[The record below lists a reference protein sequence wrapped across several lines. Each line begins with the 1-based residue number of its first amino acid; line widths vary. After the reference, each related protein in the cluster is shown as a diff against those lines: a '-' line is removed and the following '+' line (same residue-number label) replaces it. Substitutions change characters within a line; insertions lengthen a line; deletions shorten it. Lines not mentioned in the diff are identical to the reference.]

1 MYTACLMKLQ
11 IAVYRPTECL
21 YTRFI
26 KESFRSQ
33 LIKGYFTCTVPYSG
47 YTVEKNHPIL
57 KQQVIT
63 FCIFLYSKVT
73 GAGKK
78 KSLFFFHF

>member
-1 MYTACLMKLQ
+1 MQIYFLVVFRLFIQIFKKNFLSNTESQMYTACLMKLQ
-11 IAVYRPTECL
+11 IVVYRPTACL

-47 YTVEKNHPIL
+47 YTVEKTI
-57 KQQVIT
+57 Q
-63 FCIFLYSKVT
+63 S
-73 GAGKK
+73 
-78 KSLFFFHF
+78 

>member
-1 MYTACLMKLQ
+1 MHIYFLVVFRLFIQIFLKNFLSNTESQMYTACLMKLQ
-11 IAVYRPTECL
+11 IAVYHPTECL

-47 YTVEKNHPIL
+47 YTVEKTI
-57 KQQVIT
+57 Q
-63 FCIFLYSKVT
+63 S
-73 GAGKK
+73 
-78 KSLFFFHF
+78 

>member
-1 MYTACLMKLQ
+1 MQIYFLVVFRLFIQIFKKNFLSNTESQMYTACLMKLQ

-47 YTVEKNHPIL
+47 YTVEKTI
-57 KQQVIT
+57 Q
-63 FCIFLYSKVT
+63 S
-73 GAGKK
+73 
-78 KSLFFFHF
+78 